1 MAGTLPFKGEA
12 AMFFQFQSHL
22 DLRCF
27 ETVLDAGL
35 FFQRKIRWFCRVYN
49 GLHDRYSNF
58 FQTFVNI
65 SETNLKLGL
74 FSLSLYLLSCCWCL
88 FWLEEGTFFF
98 FALWHLC
105 SLQLR
110 PSCSVPPSAGLKRAI
125 IKWVATTLWFPVN
138 MKYIYI
144 YMRFKIIR
152 FLAVWQWW

>member
-98 FALWHLC
+98 FCTLA
-105 SLQLR
+105 SLF
-110 PSCSVPPSAGLKRAI
+110 
-125 IKWVATTLWFPVN
+125 VATSPIMFGATLSWFKTSHHQMGCN
-138 MKYIYI
+138 NFMISSEHEIYI

-152 FLAVWQWW
+152 FLAV